1 MGQEVERLALERGHE
16 IVFRS
21 SDSLTSNSEG
31 LKLAD
36 VAIEFSRPEAA
47 VDNIFVCIEKNIP
60 VVVGTTGWYNRLVE
74 VKDFVI
80 DKKGCLLYSTNFSI
94 GVNIIFHLNEILA
107 RIMDDNKEYR
117 ADIREVHH
125 LQKLD
130 KPSGTAIS
138 LAEGILDASS
148 TLKKWQLDEES
159 SEEVL
164 PVFSFRQEDVPGT
177 HVVTYES
184 DVDKIQIFHEAK
196 NRKGFALGAIKAAE
210 WLQGK
215 TGVFTMKDYLKF

>member
-47 VDNIFVCIEKNIP
+47 ADNIFVCIEKNIP

-74 VKDFVI
+74 VKDFAI
-80 DKKGCLLYSTNFSI
+80 EKKGCLLYSTNFSI
-94 GVNIIFHLNEILA
+94 GVNIIFRLNEILA
-107 RIMDDNKEYR
+107 KIMDENKEYR
-117 ADIREVHH
+117 AEIREVHH

-148 TLKKWQLDEES
+148 TLKKWQLDEAS